1 MTMTKVTSQK
11 PVRPVQSGR
20 PAPQLTVRS
29 GMTAGESVEACQRNL
44 EYWRT
49 AYQNQC
55 WLPR

>member
-1 MTMTKVTSQK
+1 MTKVTSQK
-11 PVRPVQSGR
+11 PERPTRSGK

-44 EYWRT
+44 DYWRA

-55 WLPR
+55 WMPR